1 MDASQAGPN
10 DTPRPTGRPDD
21 PFDLIIIGG
30 GINGA
35 GVARDAA
42 RRGLSVVLFEKKDFG
57 TGATGA
63 SSGMIHGGLRYLQRD
78 PDVAKLACQDSGY
91 IQKIASHLIFRIPFV
106 VPMIGKSLA
115 KRVLLELAEVYFEAY
130 DKYQPLKRGKQHCRL
145 SAAEAKAMI
154 PGLHSATIGAVTT
167 DEWGI
172 DANRLNLINA
182 IDAAESGAE
191 LYTYTEV
198 VKFREHAGKVVGVQ
212 VRDRLDRSTSD
223 FFGKIVLNA
232 SGAWSSRVF
241 ELMGKHRNIVRPG
254 KGIHVV
260 YPGRLT
266 NYAIATAAIDGRDIF
281 ICPHQNETWVGTTDD
296 DYCGDLDDVPILEDE
311 VKYLINGIAS
321 VLPVIS
327 DHRFSRATV
336 GVRPTLY
343 EYGKRESI
351 LSREHELFDHGRDG
365 ATNLY
370 TLAGGKLASYRIMS
384 EEVTDVICERL
395 GVKASCETHSVP
407 LPGGADHDLTVE
419 PFVELGLE
427 PFAAQRILFR
437 HGDRSGEILDLMREE
452 PRTRGYVC
460 PAEPV
465 TEAEL
470 RYVLRSELVRTLD
483 DCQRRCR
490 LGLGAPGGTDAVW
503 RAAQI
508 FAEER
513 GLAPSAIPDIARGF
527 LSNLWETRQ
536 GVLAGT
542 QFAQEELGRAW
553 SFLHGKLEAA
563 HTRPL
568 VGATEPPEGSS

>member
-1 MDASQAGPN
+1 MAADSTASN
-10 DTPRPTGRPDD
+10 SSHRPTGRADE

-35 GVARDAA
+35 GIARDAV

-78 PDVAKLACQDSGY
+78 PDVTKLACRDSGY

-106 VPMIGKSLA
+106 VPTIGSSRA
-115 KRVLLELAEVYFEAY
+115 KRIMLELAEVYFEAY

-145 SAAEAKAMI
+145 SADEAKAMI
-154 PGLHSATIGAVTT
+154 PGLHPRAIGAVTT

-182 IDAAESGAE
+182 IDAAENGAE
-191 LYTYTEV
+191 LYTYSEV
-198 VKFREHAGKVVGVQ
+198 VQFHRDGAKINGVR
-212 VRDRLDRSTSD
+212 VRDRLDGSLRD
-223 FFGKIVLNA
+223 VFGKIILNA

-241 ELMGKHRNIVRPG
+241 DLVGKHRNIVRPG
-254 KGIHVV
+254 KGIHLV

-266 NYAIATAAIDGRDIF
+266 NYAIAAQAIDGRDIF

-296 DYCGDLDDVPILEDE
+296 DYWGDLDDVPVLEDE

-321 VLPVIS
+321 VLPVIRN
-327 DHRFSRATV
+327 HRISRATV
-336 GVRPTLY
+336 GCRATLY

-365 ATNLY
+365 AANLF
-370 TLAGGKLASYRIMS
+370 TLAGGKLASYRIIS
-384 EEVTDVICERL
+384 QEVTDTICARL
-395 GVKASCETHSVP
+395 GVDRTSDTHRVE
-407 LPGGADHDLTVE
+407 LPGGKEHDLTVD

-427 PFAAQRILFR
+427 PFAAQRILYR
-437 HGDRSGEILDLMREE
+437 HGDRSGEILELMREE
-452 PRTRGYVC
+452 PRSRAFVC
-460 PAEPV
+460 VSEPV

-470 RYVLRSELVRTLD
+470 RYVLRQELVRTLD

-490 LGLGAPGGTDAVW
+490 IGLGATGGADGVW

-508 FAEER
+508 FCEER
-513 GLAPSAIPDIARGF
+513 DLAPSAVPDVARGF
-527 LSNLWETRQ
+527 LSNLWQVRQ
-536 GVLAGT
+536 GVLGGT
-542 QFAQEELGRAW
+542 QFAQEEMGRAW
-553 SFLHGKLEAA
+553 SFLSGKLEAA

-568 VGATEPPEGSS
+568 VRTSGPEEDTP